1 MTGQEPR
8 PRVTGGDAAMV
19 IVGSLGLMAI
29 LGLLIHVLAVIAT
42 VIGALVM
49 LGGSAYGWL
58 RFRRWRERFRRAL
71 RGESPQPGHVPPVI
85 SLHIH
90 GEVAPSTVHEITRSL
105 DEAWPHDRRGE
116 S

>member
-1 MTGQEPR
+1 MTGQDPR
-8 PRVTGGDAAMV
+8 PRVTSGDAVMI

-42 VIGALVM
+42 VVGALVM

-58 RFRRWRERFRRAL
+58 RFRRWRERFKAAF
-71 RGESPQPGHVPPVI
+71 RGTAVQPGHGPPVI

-90 GEVAPSTVHEITRSL
+90 GEVPPTTVHEVTRAL
-105 DEAWPHDRRGE
+105 DEAWPHDPRDE